1 MCKLVKTIA
10 KTADIVTNF
19 QSYTKGIVMTTATS
33 LDAYRSH
40 ELNLYMKT
48 SSGDTLALNFQNEQ
62 SLSLN
67 EKKSGNSKE
76 QSFSFSSMQAFSFN
90 IESNGISEQDQ
101 KEITAFMKKAQ
112 PYIDKFMKELQ
123 KQNQTSPINKV
134 ASDVSKLIGNLKNSD
149 ENVKNHAKKG
159 VVDLFDNA
167 VKEMKTTEKMIDEAQ
182 KLMQKIIDGFDKLFE
197 PLYA

>member
-1 MCKLVKTIA
+1 
-10 KTADIVTNF
+10 
-19 QSYTKGIVMTTATS
+19 MTTATS

-76 QSFSFSSMQAFSFN
+76 QSFSFSSMQAFSFKM
-90 IESNGISEQDQ
+90 ESNGISEQDQ
-101 KEITAFMKKAQ
+101 KEINAFMKKAQ
-112 PYIDKFMKELQ
+112 PYIDKFMKELED
-123 KQNQTSPINKV
+123 QNQTSPINKV
-134 ASDVSKLIGNLKNSD
+134 ASDVTKMIGNLKHSD
-149 ENVKNHAKKG
+149 ENVKNQAKKG

-167 VKEMKTTEKMIDEAQ
+167 INSTKSTKKMIDEAQ
-182 KLMQKIIDGFDKLFE
+182 KLLKKVLEGFDKLFE

>member
-1 MCKLVKTIA
+1 
-10 KTADIVTNF
+10 
-19 QSYTKGIVMTTATS
+19 MTTAAS

-48 SSGDTLALNFQNEQ
+48 SSGDTLSLNFQNEQ

-67 EKKSGNSKE
+67 QRKSETANE

-90 IESNGISEQDQ
+90 IESNGITEQDQ
-101 KEITAFMKKAQ
+101 KEIDTFMKKAQ

-123 KQNQTSPINKV
+123 DQNQTSPINKV
-134 ASDVSKLIGNLKNSD
+134 ASDVTKMIGNLKNSD
-149 ENVKNHAKKG
+149 ETVKNHAKKG

-167 VKEMKTTEKMIDEAQ
+167 INSAKSTEKMIDEAQ
-182 KLMQKIIDGFDKLFE
+182 KLLKKVLDGFDKLFE